1 MYKKGDNN
9 HLTSCVLLIG
19 VSIIFDSG
27 LQNLT
32 DSWNTNF
39 PCVNHDSMRDNV
51 DSLSTVKIDI
61 VKLLWNT
68 NKRLIEGVLFIECQ
82 SCDHQALL
90 TISAHWHLY
99 DKSFILF
106 KESWLLAYFGTVWI
120 SLSHFRS
127 IWLTLDQVGS
137 L

>member
-61 VKLLWNT
+61 AT
-68 NKRLIEGVLFIECQ
+68 N
-82 SCDHQALL
+82 
-90 TISAHWHLY
+90 
-99 DKSFILF
+99 
-106 KESWLLAYFGTVWI
+106 
-120 SLSHFRS
+120 
-127 IWLTLDQVGS
+127 
-137 L
+137 